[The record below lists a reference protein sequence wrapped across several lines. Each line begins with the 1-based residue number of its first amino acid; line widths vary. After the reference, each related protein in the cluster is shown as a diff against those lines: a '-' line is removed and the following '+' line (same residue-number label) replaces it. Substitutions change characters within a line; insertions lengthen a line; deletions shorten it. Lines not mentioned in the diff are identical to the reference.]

1 MKKRILLLCLFCM
14 TLGFAYSQEPDPQI
28 TNMTKVVIC
37 TSDKKSLIKAESLK
51 EIWKPLYPYYLNKSK
66 G

>member
-14 TLGFAYSQEPDPQI
+14 TLGFAYSQELDPQI

-37 TSDKKSLIKAESLK
+37 TSDKKSLKRNMETG
-51 EIWKPLYPYYLNKSK
+51 LYPYYLNKSK

>member
-28 TNMTKVVIC
+28 TNMTKVVFAH
-37 TSDKKSLIKAESLK
+37 LIKNRL
-51 EIWKPLYPYYLNKSK
+51 
-66 G
+66 

>member
-1 MKKRILLLCLFCM
+1 M

-37 TSDKKSLIKAESLK
+37 TSDKSILSEREFKRNMETG
-51 EIWKPLYPYYLNKSK
+51 LYPYYLNKSK

>member
-1 MKKRILLLCLFCM
+1 M

-51 EIWKPLYPYYLNKSK
+51 VARIAAAAESGSPL
-66 G
+66 

>member
-37 TSDKKSLIKAESLK
+37 TSEFLCVDVEIRQILK
-51 EIWKPLYPYYLNKSK
+51 Q
-66 G
+66 